1 MLKHEQRT
9 QRRHHQSARLR
20 ADAAADLRL
29 IREAMDHSARFTDV
43 SGVGM
48 MLIGLT
54 AVIAAWLAATAEA
67 DAAWLAIWGF
77 ELLLAVT
84 IGAVAIALKARLSG
98 SEMLATPVRRFLRGM
113 IPPLVAGAAL
123 AAFCAKA
130 GLVGNLPGVLLLL
143 YGTALITGG
152 AHSLSLVRFQGV
164 CFMVLG
170 ALTLFVPAEFGDA
183 AMALGFGGLHI
194 AFGAVI
200 ARRYGG

>member
-1 MLKHEQRT
+1 MLKHGQRT
-9 QRRHHQSARLR
+9 QRRHHQSARIR
-20 ADAAADLRL
+20 EDAAADLRL

-43 SGVGM
+43 PGVGM

-98 SEMLATPVRRFLRGM
+98 TEMLATPVRRFLRGM